1 MADLGSSSGFFR
13 QAALARLRPS
23 KRQTTAR
30 SFKITKGWASEG
42 STQAFAA
49 SLSQAALANLPPT
62 QESALPPPLD
72 QEPPLIDD
80 LPGETS
86 LTSTA
91 TSPELKATSPLPS
104 DTLHQPL
111 VHQGRQTS
119 SRIHGEGSSENDQ
132 LVLLEESPGSIIL
145 ETSERSLH
153 GDASRDNVARTP
165 SPLSKKFVSETPLSG
180 PGAFPKTSK
189 KIKQGK
195 KRKMDHDDDEN
206 EDSLENNYRADR
218 FVRLFNVDRGRK
230 TSVTEITDLDVI
242 LTAIEEETLKLSD
255 ETQSTEARYAI
266 KEFFIQM
273 RKSFSDMID
282 ITKENKLLKS
292 DLRKSKARMNKLRRA
307 LLDVQRKRSRISAK
321 LEKEIKERQQNMER
335 DKVLEDFSSFLFKL
349 EDLQEECRKHVSSK
363 KLSKLDYGGYTNLPS
378 LLIEGHGL
386 LTAASHL
393 RYVNETLHK
402 K

>member
-1 MADLGSSSGFFR
+1 MPNNLVPYTGVFHLVEKIYIASFFFIK
-13 QAALARLRPS
+13 Q
-23 KRQTTAR
+23 
-30 SFKITKGWASEG
+30 
-42 STQAFAA
+42 
-49 SLSQAALANLPPT
+49 
-62 QESALPPPLD
+62 
-72 QEPPLIDD
+72 
-80 LPGETS
+80 
-86 LTSTA
+86 
-91 TSPELKATSPLPS
+91 
-104 DTLHQPL
+104 
-111 VHQGRQTS
+111 
-119 SRIHGEGSSENDQ
+119 
-132 LVLLEESPGSIIL
+132 
-145 ETSERSLH
+145 
-153 GDASRDNVARTP
+153 
-165 SPLSKKFVSETPLSG
+165 KFVSETPLSG
-180 PGAFPKTSK
+180 PGAFPKTSEK
-189 KIKQGK
+189 TKQEK
-195 KRKMDHDDDEN
+195 KRKVDHDDDEN

-218 FVRLFNVDRGRK
+218 FVRLFNVDHGRK

-242 LTAIEEETLKLSD
+242 LTAIEEEALKLSD

-349 EDLQEECRKHVSSK
+349 EDLQEECSKDVASK